1 MNNRE
6 SYGSELQKSKSPDD
20 KKRPLIRLYAI
31 RIHKNLFIVTGG
43 AIKLTYQMGEHEDT
57 DKELEKLEKVR
68 DFLKSNGLTTADEL
82 IYYYENNE

>member
-1 MNNRE
+1 
-6 SYGSELQKSKSPDD
+6 
-20 KKRPLIRLYAI
+20 LYAI

-43 AIKLTYQMGEHEDT
+43 AIKLTGQMGEHDDT

-68 DFLKSNGLTTADEL
+68 DFLKANDLKTADDL